1 MKSII
6 LGSFLQAFA
15 IVFLPLIA
23 LVLIFRSRLKSKRAK
38 VKSITDRIFSYLRNS
53 EKVVLDKVFIDCKA
67 QNALS
72 FNKDRTQLLRVVYDD
87 FKKNITYKLP
97 RYEKVYS
104 PRDIISA
111 EIMSDKQTITSFTG
125 SQVSTWFDGVSTSVE
140 DVKELTI
147 KIVFNDD
154 ESPLHI
160 LTLYAPPYFV
170 TDYNRAHGN
179 KKPLKLAKAV
189 TGELGSFLDLMIKKG
204 NGEEGKEVFIEDNIS
219 EKVDNNLEIKQIP
232 NSAQTKDNLFE
243 RLKEITDLKKE
254 GLITEEEFLALKKD
268 LFNKTI

>member
-125 SQVSTWFDGVSTSVE
+125 SQVSIWFDGVSTSVE

-147 KIVFNDD
+147 KIVFNEI
-154 ESPLHI
+154 ES
-160 LTLYAPPYFV
+160 LYLV
-170 TDYNRAHGN
+170 
-179 KKPLKLAKAV
+179 
-189 TGELGSFLDLMIKKG
+189 
-204 NGEEGKEVFIEDNIS
+204 
-219 EKVDNNLEIKQIP
+219 
-232 NSAQTKDNLFE
+232 
-243 RLKEITDLKKE
+243 
-254 GLITEEEFLALKKD
+254 
-268 LFNKTI
+268 